1 MRLTLIGM
9 LAATAALCAAC
20 SPAVGSPEWCKE
32 FQTKNANANSMEV
45 LSKLTPEEQKGIE
58 QCMMNAFKAAGVGQ

>member
-20 SPAVGSPEWCKE
+20 SPAVGSPEWCKQ
-32 FQTKNANANSMEV
+32 FQAKMQANANPFEA
-45 LSKLTPEEQKGIE
+45 LSKLTEEEKRGLE
-58 QCMMNAFKAAGVGQ
+58 QCMTDAFKGLGQ

>member
-32 FQTKNANANSMEV
+32 FQTKNANANPMEV
-45 LSKLTPEEQKGIE
+45 LTKLTPE
-58 QCMMNAFKAAGVGQ
+58 